1 MLTKAEIF
9 AELKKIKSNYRQ
21 RSKKI
26 RRKSVKWSEFIKKV
40 QAGSFITCEQIK
52 LEHQKRRLLIAN
64 SATRKI
70 CLCPRA
76 ENGDGIA

>member
-9 AELKKIKSNYRQ
+9 AELKKINPKYHQ

-26 RRKSVKWSEFIKKV
+26 RRKSVKWSEFVKKFST
-40 QAGSFITCEQIK
+40 GSFITCEQIK

-70 CLCPRA
+70 CLCSQT
-76 ENGDGIA
+76 ENGDGTA